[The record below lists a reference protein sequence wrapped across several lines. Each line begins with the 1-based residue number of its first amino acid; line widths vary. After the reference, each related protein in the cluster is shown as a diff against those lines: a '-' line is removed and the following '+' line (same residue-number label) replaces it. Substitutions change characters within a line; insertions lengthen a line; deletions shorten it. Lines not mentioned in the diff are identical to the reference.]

1 MLKIQKEAYHSR
13 NAWSGGAATPPPP
26 GPRRIL
32 RLLRPALLSRWWDGY
47 FAGLRWL
54 PTCLA
59 GCAAGSPAHPLQ
71 NVNNHEII
79 GTLNIAWEEME
90 EKEKKRRREI
100 MKEKGR
106 EGGEG

>member
-1 MLKIQKEAYHSR
+1 ML
-13 NAWSGGAATPPPP
+13 GLVVPLPPP

-59 GCAAGSPAHPLQ
+59 GCDEGSPAHPLQ

-79 GTLNIAWEEME
+79 GTLNIAWEEIE
-90 EKEKKRRREI
+90 EKEK
-100 MKEKGR
+100 R
-106 EGGEG
+106 EGGK